1 MFEVLEMP
9 SITVALPTEILW
21 RFEQT
26 AREIEGSTGRKASR
40 NQLIKDTIRDGVE
53 LKKLRQEPKRM
64 LKQSL
69 TLLNVPGELQRQILD
84 DIIVESG
91 LDE

>member
-1 MFEVLEMP
+1 MP
-9 SITVALPTEILW
+9 SVTVALPTEILW

-69 TLLNVPGELQRQILD
+69 TLLKVSGELQRQILD